1 MLYGDTSDN
10 ILKIRNT
17 SNSEFIEIGNVNQAN
32 LGLLPR
38 SGSEPMTGQLLG
50 HQLSVANGPAYTFQG
65 DDDTGMYRSSNN
77 VLGFSTAGVE
87 RCVVDSHGF
96 TLRNRG
102 DVRFMESTTNGTNHI
117 GLQAPAS
124 VSSNVIF
131 SLPPADGSNGQV
143 LQTNGSGAL
152 SFITVQGVPVG
163 AIFCW
168 PKNTIPTGYL
178 ECNGDSIPNGQGT
191 VQGVQANFSALR
203 QIVGSS
209 LPDLRGEFV
218 RGWASDTTDSTRD
231 QGRGIKSGQSDD
243 IKSHKHTVTSN
254 HTITDPGHVH
264 SPTGTNSPSS
274 TLADGRSIA
283 VNDRIVGNYGG
294 GSGNGLGPL
303 GSRQFMNSQTTGISI
318 ATTNDVTNTGGS
330 ETRPRNVAL
339 MYIIKF

>member
-17 SNSEFIEIGNVNQAN
+17 QNSDFTEIGNVNLPN

-38 SGSEPMTGQLLG
+38 DGTTAMSGGLPLATGAENNLSLKFDGDTDTGLYRAGANIIGIVASGSERVRVDAGGLKVKNGNTLQVYNTGNNNRVQFSFVG
-50 HQLSVANGPAYTFQG
+50 
-65 DDDTGMYRSSNN
+65 SSNAN
-77 VLGFSTAGVE
+77 
-87 RCVVDSHGF
+87 F
-96 TLRNRG
+96 TL
-102 DVRFMESTTNGTNHI
+102 
-117 GLQAPAS
+117 PA
-124 VSSNVIF
+124 
-131 SLPPADGSNGQV
+131 ADGSNGQV

-168 PKNTIPTGYL
+168 PKNQIPTGYL

-191 VQGVQANFSALR
+191 VQGVQADFSALR

-231 QGRGIKSGQSDD
+231 QGRGIKSPQSGD
-243 IKSHKHTVTSN
+243 ISSHKHTVTSS

-264 SPTGTNSPSS
+264 SPTQTNSPSS
-274 TLADGRSIA
+274 TMANGTSIA

-303 GSRQFMNSQTTGISI
+303 GTRQFMNNQTTGIAI
-318 ATTNDVTNTGGS
+318 ATNNDVSNTGGS
-330 ETRPRNVAL
+330 EVRPRNVAL